1 MQSPTHWCLKERPA
15 HIPIQSNARLN
26 LLTLTCS
33 VVCLPPQ
40 AYSNKFRVAALEASV
55 FHFPLVPWSAAERN
69 GHTHGSFYL
78 TLSTPSRH
86 GGVLFSEIVF
96 LVRAAFMAARARL
109 RFPQN
114 LKKSQLPYGQ
124 PSRTPLQANPQPG
137 YQEMYIQPQKLA
149 HKMCAQSEISLI
161 FVISIDCSGSAKIA
175 K

>member
-69 GHTHGSFYL
+69 GHTHVPGMPGQDRTGRPAYSGDPPFA
-78 TLSTPSRH
+78 TPWASPTTRCW
-86 GGVLFSEIVF
+86 
-96 LVRAAFMAARARL
+96 RTAARRKPPNEKHAPGRIGTRSGRPYRPPL
-109 RFPQN
+109 REGRKRDCRGGLYIRPCA
-114 LKKSQLPYGQ
+114 LPRRMYHRRTH
-124 PSRTPLQANPQPG
+124 PS
-137 YQEMYIQPQKLA
+137 
-149 HKMCAQSEISLI
+149 
-161 FVISIDCSGSAKIA
+161 
-175 K
+175 